1 MKLSNILIPFESSE
15 FGLRERD
22 MNISRDLHSIQVIE
36 HNFYKLPKKGYILVN
51 NTNPKFPYDVKFKF
65 FIYGG
70 KVNQSI
76 NTGMLI
82 EESQFK
88 AWFSKNSQNP
98 LFLEMIGDAMYS
110 TKSNL
115 YNNDVK
121 VSFKYFI
128 DILELSGCIGDPN
141 KFKLSSYNEFKPVFT
156 AQAKATMTANLSQ
169 KLKVEINLSSIQN
182 LNGYKTTKGSVTQGS
197 YVGIG
202 STSTATQAV
211 NVVNSSNLPVLGV
224 VQPQY
229 KAKNNSYVPG
239 NAQVGFGLGTTL
251 SWNF

>member
-1 MKLSNILIPFESSE
+1 MNKKIMTLITVGALSATIFIPTNNVSALEKNIQNDFEVVNEDGSIVNTEEITLKFNVEDVEIENAEKLIDAGLLSENYKEEILAQGKTKGTWSTTVWFEHPVTYT
-15 FGLRERD
+15 GTV
-22 MNISRDLHSIQVIE
+22 N
-36 HNFYKLPKKGYILVN
+36 GYVN
-51 NTNPKFPYDVKFKF
+51 L
-65 FIYGG
+65 G
-70 KVNQSI
+70 
-76 NTGMLI
+76 
-82 EESQFK
+82 
-88 AWFSKNSQNP
+88 
-98 LFLEMIGDAMYS
+98 
-110 TKSNL
+110 
-115 YNNDVK
+115 
-121 VSFKYFI
+121 
-128 DILELSGCIGDPN
+128 
-141 KFKLSSYNEFKPVFT
+141 KPVFT